1 LLTNSSANV
10 WILIAA
16 LLGGLAVGLGA
27 FGAHGLESRLKE
39 PDGSITAETQRRM
52 ANWETAARYQM
63 YHALAI
69 LAIGCLL
76 NQRRSVLLQ
85 TSAAAMT
92 AGTLVFSGCL
102 YALVLSGQRFLG
114 AIVPIG
120 GVLMLIGWALLGVAV
135 VTQSTSEPRSN
146 GSYG

>member
-1 LLTNSSANV
+1 MPQLKIWLLT
-10 WILIAA
+10 AA
-16 LLGGLAVGLGA
+16 LLGGLSVALGA

-39 PDGSITAETQRRM
+39 PDGSISAEAQRKI

-76 NQRRSVLLQ
+76 SQRRSMLLQ
-85 TSAAAMT
+85 IAAAAMT
-92 AGTLVFSGCL
+92 AGVLIFSGCL
-102 YALVLSGQRFLG
+102 YALVLTGQRVLG

-120 GVLMLIGWALLGVAV
+120 GVLMLIGWALLAIAV
-135 VTQSTSEPRSN
+135 VRQDAMDRH
-146 GSYG
+146 